1 MLREVFISRWGV
13 LVQMFLPGA
22 VTLTADTERRAPF
35 AERALRFPIPPAP
48 DPHPM
53 STIISM
59 LTNVRASP
67 IASS

>member
-22 VTLTADTERRAPF
+22 VTLTADNGKGAPRSLSAPF
-35 AERALRFPIPPAP
+35 SFPFAP

>member
-1 MLREVFISRWGV
+1 
-13 LVQMFLPGA
+13 MFLPTA
-22 VTLTADTERRAPF
+22 VTLTADNGKGAPRSLSAPF
-35 AERALRFPIPPAP
+35 SFPFAP